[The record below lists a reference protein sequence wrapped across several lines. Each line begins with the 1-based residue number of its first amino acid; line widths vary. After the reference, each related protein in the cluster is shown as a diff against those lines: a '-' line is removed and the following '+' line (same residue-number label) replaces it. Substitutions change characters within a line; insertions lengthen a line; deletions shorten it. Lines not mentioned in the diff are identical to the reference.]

1 MSMEAVVEDDTNSS
15 KKELPF
21 EHISSTKPD
30 ILDPEKYKPP
40 PTPLVD
46 DNTDTSNNASS
57 VNAAPTIKE
66 ESDEHSQSADS
77 MTEAEALQIQ
87 KNKERALSPGLVL
100 LTNEQKHQQSDT
112 MDIPSADAL

>member
-1 MSMEAVVEDDTNSS
+1 MSMEAVVEDDTNPS

-46 DNTDTSNNASS
+46 DNADASNDASS

-77 MTEAEALQIQ
+77 MTEAEAFSICRLHD
-87 KNKERALSPGLVL
+87 RSG
-100 LTNEQKHQQSDT
+100 
-112 MDIPSADAL
+112 